1 MYLQHFGLIESP
13 FGLTPDPDFLYLD
26 AQHQAALQTL
36 LLALDNGE
44 GFVKVT
50 GEVGTGK
57 TLLCRRLMA
66 ALPSHVVSAYIFNPR
81 LDPHGLLRALACE
94 LGLKPDAHDGEHTLY
109 QLIESELLQLAANG
123 QRVVC
128 CIDEAHALPTRS
140 LEALRLLSNLETRKR
155 KLLQIALFGQ
165 TELDDMLRTPALR
178 SLASRIAF
186 GAKLQGMPF
195 ADFRRYLH
203 HRMTVAGWR
212 GHPVF
217 SMAAASLLWRASG
230 GVPRTANLLAH
241 QCLMLAYGR
250 GEHEVGVGDALA
262 VWRERWRLLGGPV
275 HGVGQVAGP
284 VAALQ
289 GDQP

>member
-1 MYLQHFGLIESP
+1 MYLKHFGLIENP

-26 AQHQAALQTL
+26 GQHQAALQTL

-66 ALPSHVVSAYIFNPR
+66 ALPGNVVTAYIFNPR
-81 LDPHGLLRALACE
+81 LDPVGLFRSLATE
-94 LGLKPDAHDGEHTLY
+94 LGLHPDPHDGGHTLY

-195 ADFRRYLH
+195 ADFRRYLD
-203 HRMTVAGWR
+203 HRMAVAGW
-212 GHPVF
+212 GGQAVF
-217 SMAAASLLWRASG
+217 SLAAASLLWRASG

-250 GEHEVGVGDALA
+250 GEYEVGVGDALA

-275 HGVGQVAGP
+275 HAGAAP
-284 VAALQ
+284 VVALQ
-289 GDQP
+289 GDHS

>member
-1 MYLQHFGLIESP
+1 MYLQHFGLSENP
-13 FGLTPDPDFLYLD
+13 FGLTPDPDYLYLD
-26 AQHQAALQTL
+26 AQHEAAMQTL
-36 LLALDNGE
+36 LLALDSGE

-57 TLLCRRLMA
+57 TLLCRRLMS
-66 ALPSHVVSAYIFNPR
+66 ALPANVVTAYIFNPR
-81 LDPHGLLRALACE
+81 LDPAGLLRALARD
-94 LGLKPDAHDGEHTLY
+94 LGLHPDAHDGEHTLY
-109 QLIESELLQLAANG
+109 QLIESELLQLAARG

-128 CIDEAHALPTRS
+128 CIDEAHALPGRT

-165 TELDDMLRTPALR
+165 TELDELLRRPALR

-186 GAKLQGMPF
+186 GARLEGMPF
-195 ADFRRYLH
+195 IDFRHYLH

-217 SMAAASLLWRASG
+217 SLAAASLLWRASG

-241 QCLMLAYGR
+241 QCLMLAFGR
-250 GEHEVGVGDALA
+250 GEHEVGLGDALT
-262 VWRERWRLLGGPV
+262 VWRERRKLLGAPARA
-275 HGVGQVAGP
+275 HDTLR
-284 VAALQ
+284 ALQ
-289 GDQP
+289 GEPS

>member
-1 MYLQHFGLIESP
+1 MYLQHFNLIENP

-26 AQHQAALQTL
+26 AQHQSALQTL
-36 LLALDNGE
+36 LLALEHGE

-57 TLLCRRLMA
+57 TLLCRRLMSS
-66 ALPSHVVSAYIFNPR
+66 LPSNAVTAYIFNPR
-81 LDPHGLLRALACE
+81 LDAVSLLRTLALE
-94 LGLKPDAHDGEHTLY
+94 LGLTPDPHDGGHTLY
-109 QLIESELLQLAANG
+109 QLIESELLQLAARG

-128 CIDEAHALPTRS
+128 CVDEAHALPKRS

-165 TELDDMLRTPALR
+165 PELDDMLRTPGLR

-186 GAKLQGMPF
+186 GAKLEGMPF
-195 ADFRRYLH
+195 SDFRRYLH
-203 HRMTVAGWR
+203 HRMVVAGWR

-217 SMAAASLLWRASG
+217 SVAAASLLWRASG

-262 VWRERWRLLGGPV
+262 VWRERWKLLGGPV
-275 HGVGQVAGP
+275 HRGP
-284 VAALQ
+284 APIGTLQ
-289 GDQP
+289 GEQA